1 MNPFKTAK
9 SIKARRQRQL
19 ERLGGF
25 WPHELA
31 DFTIS
36 GRKRVIAVL
45 EAHDRTCCEIQKK
58 APQLYDIARH
68 IEVQSLLQ
76 RERAALEAL
85 QDKSKKI
92 KSTWQERLV

>member
-1 MNPFKTAK
+1 MNPFNKRDG
-9 SIKARRQRQL
+9 IKLRRQKQL
-19 ERLGGF
+19 ERIGGF
-25 WPHELA
+25 FWHELN
-31 DFTIS
+31 DFTVR

-68 IEVQSLLQ
+68 IEIQSLLQ